1 MIYTYTPFTH
11 CIYGYL
17 HVPTQHWYILTMD
30 PSLCFINE
38 VDFMFFSPNLYVF
51 VFEISVNVWL
61 SLN

>member
-11 CIYGYL
+11 RIYGYL

-38 VDFMFFSPNLYVF
+38 VDFIKCFFHQTCMYFFWRYLLMFG
-51 VFEISVNVWL
+51 
-61 SLN
+61 